1 MLVKVQSSSSG
12 RDGLRRWHHRDVV
25 LIGARHARRRLNGQ
39 QLLRTVAHGA
49 VGGGRPLVDAGI
61 SPAQVS
67 AARRPRGHVRA
78 RVIAQPVQMVVVVVV
93 VGVLLLML
101 VVMRV
106 LQSVVLLL
114 CHLIRVLVV
123 GAIAGGRH
131 DHAVRQVM
139 AGTVR
144 AVATTCSLHS
154 CGRVTT

>member
-12 RDGLRRWHHRDVV
+12 RDGLRRRHHRDVV

-78 RVIAQPVQMVVVVVV
+78 RVIAQPVQVVVVVV
-93 VGVLLLML
+93 VGLLLVL

-106 LQSVVLLL
+106 LQCMVLLL

-131 DHAVRQVM
+131 DHAVLQVV